1 MIITLREQVNLVLY
15 SFLAGML
22 TGLLFDIYRIIRG
35 FGNPNKFFTVIEDTL
50 FWIFSAIV
58 IFIFL
63 LYTNFAYITMY
74 VYMWL
79 IIGIF
84 MYLRF
89 ISRHFLR
96 IQRFVIMKIIKIV
109 RVTGKIVFFPLNFT
123 IYAIKQKIKENRK
136 IT

>member
-1 MIITLREQVNLVLY
+1 MIIPLAKQIDLVVY

-35 FGNPNKFFTVIEDTL
+35 FGNPNKFFTFLEDTL

-63 LYTNFAYITMY
+63 LYTNFAYVSMY

-79 IIGIF
+79 IIGIAV
-84 MYLRF
+84 YLKF
-89 ISRHFLR
+89 ISKHFLKV
-96 IQRFVIMKIIKIV
+96 QRLLIIWIVKIL
-109 RVTGKIVFFPLNFT
+109 RVTGKVLLFPLSFT
-123 IYAIKQKIKENRK
+123 IYVIRQKIKENRK
-136 IT
+136 ST

>member
-1 MIITLREQVNLVLY
+1 MIIPLSQQIDLVVY

-22 TGLLFDIYRIIRG
+22 TGLLFDIYRIVRG

-63 LYTNFAYITMY
+63 LYTNFAHISMY

-79 IIGIF
+79 LVGIF
-84 MYLRF
+84 IYTKF
-89 ISRHFLR
+89 ISRYFLTS
-96 IQRFVIMKIIKIV
+96 QRFIILKIV
-109 RVTGKIVFFPLNFT
+109 KILRVTGKVLFFPWNFT